1 MAGPQTPTEQ
11 PPNKQKQQR
20 ARKTLSDFLTRLRKA
35 CDTISTINDW
45 VEIAGEL
52 NGILGLYQAEIP
64 GSNRQRLTEAL
75 ELTETSRE
83 AVSQA
88 CDILQLELQKTID
101 ALPKGGCSCGC
112 LALSALL
119 GLAAA
124 AFLIVGALVLFSQ
137 PVEVIV
143 INEGCRPFL
152 VQQGVPP
159 GFQPAI
165 SLLGIELPEVIPPG
179 EQGGFE
185 IPGLPV
191 SVGVDGSGGRS
202 VRISGLGVSQTFD
215 VSADVVFIELDGE
228 PVLGSAR
235 SVRIRD
241 QDLHTVLIICE

>member
-1 MAGPQTPTEQ
+1 MAGAQTPTEQ
-11 PPNKQKQQR
+11 PANKQKQRR
-20 ARKTLSDFLTRLRKA
+20 ARRKLSDFLNRLQKA
-35 CDTISTINDW
+35 CDTISSINDW

-52 NGILGLYQAEIP
+52 NGILDLYQAEIP
-64 GSNRQRLTEAL
+64 GANRQRLTEAL

-88 CDILQLELQKTID
+88 CDALQLEIQKTMG

-124 AFLIVGALVLFSQ
+124 ALLAVAALAFLVQ

-152 VQQGVPP
+152 VQQGMPP
-159 GFQPAI
+159 GLQPVI
-165 SLLGIELPEVIPPG
+165 SLLGIEPPEVIPPG
-179 EQGGFE
+179 EQGGFQ

-191 SVGVDGSGGRS
+191 SISVDGTTEQS
-202 VRISGLGVSQTFD
+202 VRISGLGVSLPFD

-228 PVLGSAR
+228 PVLGNTR
-235 SVRIRD
+235 SVGILD
-241 QDLHTVLIICE
+241 QDPHTVLIICE